1 MSSNSVTTVTYD
13 LKDINDII
21 YHTPD
26 YVNFQRLDVILF
38 ATKNISKMNRCL
50 PLTTRPYQLVIYL
63 INYFQNF
70 PIEEG
75 EELEKYRFD
84 SGIANFLEDLSE
96 FTSDSRVRKLLQIS
110 NIKKMSQI
118 QN

>member
-1 MSSNSVTTVTYD
+1 MSSNSVTTVTYN
-13 LKDINDII
+13 LKDIDDII
-21 YHTPD
+21 CHTPD

-50 PLTTRPYQLVIYL
+50 PLTTRPYQLVNYL
-63 INYFQNF
+63 ISYFEHF

-84 SGIANFLEDLSE
+84 SGVAYFLDDLCRFSR
-96 FTSDSRVRKLLQIS
+96 DSFVRKLLQIP
-110 NIKKMSQI
+110 NIKLI
-118 QN
+118 TTIR